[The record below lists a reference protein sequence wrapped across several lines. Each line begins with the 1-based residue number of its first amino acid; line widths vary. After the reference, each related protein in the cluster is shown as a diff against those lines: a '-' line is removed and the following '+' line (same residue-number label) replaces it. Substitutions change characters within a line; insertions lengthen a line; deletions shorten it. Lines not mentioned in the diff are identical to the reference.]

1 MLQAIQTMP
10 VYKFI
15 SKGLLQS
22 IIDTSAGDIRS
33 AMNCITLLA
42 MQLHH
47 SPRLKPD
54 ISVYSQFPLFILTS
68 RLGGLQCREGGLDL
82 FHATGRVVYN
92 KRTPSRSA
100 SLILGFGDDPDDQV
114 VSLTDLPP
122 HLVDWSRRAS
132 KVDIDVSPLSAET
145 D

>member
-1 MLQAIQTMP
+1 LYNSRRIT
-10 VYKFI
+10 I
-15 SKGLLQS
+15 
-22 IIDTSAGDIRS
+22 TSFTPSEARYIHVTICQVHLICR
-33 AMNCITLLA
+33 LA
-42 MQLHH
+42 
-47 SPRLKPD
+47 
-54 ISVYSQFPLFILTS
+54 
-68 RLGGLQCREGGLDL
+68 GLQCREGGLDL
-82 FHATGRVVYN
+82 FHAAGRVVYN